1 MQLSDYI
8 EKSHDLKI
16 VKSKPLATGF
26 GVEGHKIW
34 LDDGRVG
41 AVKFNFSKPKDKPS
55 DEFRLEAFM
64 LATLGNSGWPV
75 PEIWASDE
83 HCLVMQWLENDG
95 NRLEASAEFTVGQNL
110 AELHGCRGDPRARFG
125 FDRPTPIGPIAQP
138 NTECATWIAFFKE
151 RRLMHMASL
160 AKANGRLPEEMFDR
174 LELLAQKLGDYL
186 AEPEHPS
193 LIHGDIWGGN
203 VIVNEGQLVGYID
216 PAIYY
221 AHFEIELAFTQM
233 FGTFGPEFFKGYESI
248 TPLDPA
254 FFEVRLEIYNLYPTL
269 VHVNLFGSS
278 YLAPIENTLS
288 RFGF

>member
-8 EKSHDLKI
+8 AINHDLKI
-16 VKSKPLATGF
+16 EKSEPLATGF
-26 GVEGHKIW
+26 GVEGQKIW

-41 AVKFNFSKPKDKPS
+41 AVKFNVSKATDG
-55 DEFRLEAFM
+55 FQLEAFM
-64 LATLGNSGWPV
+64 LNTLSSAGWPV
-75 PEIWASDE
+75 PEIWGSDE
-83 HCLVMQWLENDG
+83 HCLIMQWLVNDG
-95 NRLEASAEFTVGQNL
+95 TSLEPHSEFTVGQSL
-110 AELHGCRGDPRARFG
+110 AKLHSCREPSRAHFG
-125 FDRPTPIGPIAQP
+125 FDRATPIGPIAQP
-138 NTECATWIAFFKE
+138 NTECPTWITFFKE

-160 AKANGRLPEEMFDR
+160 AKANGRLPGKTFDR
-174 LELLAQKLGDYL
+174 IELLAQKLGDYL

-193 LIHGDIWGGN
+193 LIHGDLWGGN

-233 FGTFGPEFFKGYESI
+233 FGTFGPDFFNGYESI
-248 TPLDPA
+248 TPLDQE
-254 FFEVRLEIYNLYPTL
+254 FFEIRMEIYNLYPTL

-278 YLAPIENTLS
+278 YLAPIECTLS